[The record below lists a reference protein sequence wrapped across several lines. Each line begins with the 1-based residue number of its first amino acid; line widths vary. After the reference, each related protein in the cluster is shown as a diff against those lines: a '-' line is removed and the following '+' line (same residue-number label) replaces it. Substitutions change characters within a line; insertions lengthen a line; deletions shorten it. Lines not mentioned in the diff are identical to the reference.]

1 MKIQRFKGTFLRFR
15 RTKGVNFREN
25 SACCGTVF
33 ACRAL
38 VTIDFGSMGIIEKLR
53 MRYLYRG
60 EWREKYVTLES
71 VWKWMRSMVSQWRAG
86 RDALYGAQMVL
97 MLVGGQG

>member
-25 SACCGTVF
+25 SARCGTVF

-71 VWKWMRSMVSQWRAG
+71 VWKWMREGKYQNKVEAT
-86 RDALYGAQMVL
+86 
-97 MLVGGQG
+97 QGLEPFPAHQYRRV